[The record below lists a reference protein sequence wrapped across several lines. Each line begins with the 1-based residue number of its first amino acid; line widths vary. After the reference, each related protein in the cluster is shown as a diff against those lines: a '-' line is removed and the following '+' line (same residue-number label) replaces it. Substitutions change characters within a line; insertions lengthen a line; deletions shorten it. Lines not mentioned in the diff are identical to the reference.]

1 MMHGINVIVRLFS
14 DIKLTLMSP
23 KSLAII
29 EQIRCIRT
37 NDLVVISFFGQQLKR
52 KLYHGGLKGVD
63 GKLTKEKGVKASK
76 ANVRAL
82 FFFCL
87 TWYFDSQKIM

>member
-14 DIKLTLMSP
+14 DIKLALMSP

-52 KLYHGGLKGVD
+52 KLYHGGLKGLMASLQ
-63 GKLTKEKGVKASK
+63 KKKA
-76 ANVRAL
+76 
-82 FFFCL
+82 
-87 TWYFDSQKIM
+87 